1 MMCFS
6 LGDIFGHT
14 GKKSGDDSDFS
25 IHPSDQCIETRQPQ
39 CISWLGCWQQIR
51 VDFQLSVGPL
61 LSFPSS

>member
-25 IHPSDQCIETRQPQ
+25 IHPSDQCIDT
-39 CISWLGCWQQIR
+39 SASMY
-51 VDFQLSVGPL
+51 QLAGL
-61 LSFPSS
+61 LATI